1 MVVAGWICSLAALLS
16 LTLTLTH
23 SHRGEVD
30 TYHVS
35 AGRLFLLRCHI
46 AAAHT
51 IVTWSRGGSR
61 NRSLPAGVEVRDG
74 LLWFLPLQTSH
85 NGTYICENRR
95 DGTSLTME
103 LGVSVSSGE
112 CPEPA
117 ETKTIVQG
125 MSSGLPCQ
133 QIEIFRLM
141 KPQSIRWL
149 KDCQPLERQGEPI
162 SINDD
167 GFMRLPLAS
176 EQDAGKYTCLVD
188 VSLDGKTYTSAHSI
202 QLKINDGMY
211 CSLPPEVV
219 YPQQEVIAVKVGARV
234 ELKCLAYAG
243 VIEDNDILMY
253 WTVNESYTEDHE
265 ELKESWK
272 YTKAKGRVYCGSTL
286 SISKVL
292 HQFLNVPIR
301 CHVMNSVGGNDGL
314 VWLQEADHSALHTSV
329 ALCLTASLILFGL
342 AAAFLF
348 CKIDLV
354 LAYRELMRH
363 ISKQQAPDG
372 KLYDAYVSFLYSD
385 TLSSAESF
393 ALKILPEE
401 LEKQH
406 GYSLYIRGRDD
417 CPGEGNEWRT
427 EEPLKEEVTA
437 MHDITA
443 STVQR
448 CRRLILILSADAKSS
463 TDGKTEEER
472 LVLSDRNQLCYE
484 QKVGLY
490 DALTQNEPQVILIEI
505 GKDRLRLKKMHF
517 NN

>member
-1 MVVAGWICSLAALLS
+1 
-16 LTLTLTH
+16 
-23 SHRGEVD
+23 
-30 TYHVS
+30 
-35 AGRLFLLRCHI
+35 
-46 AAAHT
+46 
-51 IVTWSRGGSR
+51 
-61 NRSLPAGVEVRDG
+61 
-74 LLWFLPLQTSH
+74 
-85 NGTYICENRR
+85 
-95 DGTSLTME
+95 
-103 LGVSVSSGE
+103 
-112 CPEPA
+112 
-117 ETKTIVQG
+117 
-125 MSSGLPCQ
+125 
-133 QIEIFRLM
+133 
-141 KPQSIRWL
+141 
-149 KDCQPLERQGEPI
+149 
-162 SINDD
+162 
-167 GFMRLPLAS
+167 MRLPLAS

-202 QLKINDGMY
+202 QLKINDDWTNK
-211 CSLPPEVV
+211 LFPEPEVV

-417 CPGEGNEWRT
+417 CPGE
-427 EEPLKEEVTA
+427 A

-505 GKDRLRLKKMHF
+505 DGPVDYSHLPESLRFIKRKQGALKWKTTSLETQKLKSNRRFWKNLRYNMPSVPAGTR
-517 NN
+517 